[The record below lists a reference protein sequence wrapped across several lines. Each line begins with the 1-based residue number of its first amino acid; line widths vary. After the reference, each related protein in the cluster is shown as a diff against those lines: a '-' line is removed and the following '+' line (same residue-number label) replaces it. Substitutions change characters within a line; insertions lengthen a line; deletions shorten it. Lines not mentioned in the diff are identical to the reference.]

1 MLVKALWKGAKTDEE
16 YRDVLKKRRYVVFVM
31 MAAGAA
37 AIGVSIC
44 LGLGV
49 FGKEEDFLSG
59 LYMGMGCGILAG
71 SIMSLIK
78 IRKTLQDE
86 KMLRQK
92 RLEESDERNIQVTQ
106 KAYYMAGICVMTVG
120 YLVFLFAGFFSM
132 EVFWTVWLLLMLYFL
147 LFFVCRKIYDKKM

>member
-16 YRDVLKKRRYVVFVM
+16 YREVLKRRKNFIFVLM
-31 MAAGAA
+31 LAGAA

-44 LGLGV
+44 LGLGL

-71 SIMSLIK
+71 SVMGLIK
-78 IRKTLQDE
+78 IGRTLRDE
-86 KMLRQK
+86 KKLRQK

-106 KAYYMAGICVMTVG
+106 KAYYMAGICVMTIG
-120 YLVFLFAGFFSM
+120 YMVFLFAGFFSM
-132 EVFWTVWLLLMLYFL
+132 EVFWTVWSLLMLYFL
-147 LFFVCRKIYDKKM
+147 LFAVCKKIYNKKM